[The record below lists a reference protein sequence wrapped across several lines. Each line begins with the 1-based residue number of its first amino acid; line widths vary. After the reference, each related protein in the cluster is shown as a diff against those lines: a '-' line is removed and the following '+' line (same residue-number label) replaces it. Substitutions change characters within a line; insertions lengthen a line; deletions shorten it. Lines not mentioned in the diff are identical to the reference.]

1 MFKTSRRPQEG
12 RAVTRMLVRGGERLG
27 EVPITAHPLPR
38 LEPAPGGKQV
48 GQWLEQV
55 EWDLTSPQEDCP
67 LSELL
72 VSILQAPCGHL

>member
-1 MFKTSRRPQEG
+1 METELCVQNKQEAPRRQSSNQNAGAG
-12 RAVTRMLVRGGERLG
+12 RGAVGGG
-27 EVPITAHPLPR
+27 A
-38 LEPAPGGKQV
+38 
-48 GQWLEQV
+48 QWLEQV